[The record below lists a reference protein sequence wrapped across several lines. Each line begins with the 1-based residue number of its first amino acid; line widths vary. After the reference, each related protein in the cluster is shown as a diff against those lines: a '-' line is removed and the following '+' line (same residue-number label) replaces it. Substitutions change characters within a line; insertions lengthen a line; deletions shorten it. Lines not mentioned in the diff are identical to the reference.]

1 MDKEDAMG
9 SHLFSWIL
17 AAGIFSMLWFLYLA
31 IRENSKH
38 LKSVCVR
45 RHEKHSGRDSTLAKP

>member
-1 MDKEDAMG
+1 MG

-17 AAGIFSMLWFLYLA
+17 AAGVFSMLWFLYLSM
-31 IRENSKH
+31 REGSKH
-38 LKSVCVR
+38 LKSVAIR